1 MDWKNKFKEIKFISL
16 FLMIIINCVSLL
28 NVWVHF
34 YWIDE
39 IAIILINILY
49 YLILFLFAIFYRLFY
64 WIKLKDILKKDY
76 KLSCK
81 SKWINKTDENNLI
94 NETKYLL
101 NIKIQFNWFSKN
113 MVCIFCSTDNS
124 TSKSIEIN
132 MQIINKK
139 IHINYSYLNN
149 INKNSSLP
157 YLYNHEGKANLVF
170 YKTKLED
177 FYYSNNDNRRI
188 SWLESFNVQN

>member
-16 FLMIIINCVSLL
+16 FVIIIINFVSLL
-28 NVWVHF
+28 NVWIHF

-101 NIKIQFNWFSKN
+101 NIKIKFKWFSTN
-113 MVCIFCSTDNS
+113 MIYVFCETDNS
-124 TSKSIEIN
+124 TSQSSEAN
-132 MQIINKK
+132 VQIINKD
-139 IHINYSYLNN
+139 ININYYYKN
-149 INKNSSLP
+149 IINEISSLP
-157 YLYNHEGKANLVF
+157 YLNNHEGKAKLVF
-170 YKTKLED
+170 RDNQLKD

-188 SWLESFNVQN
+188 SWLENFNVQN

>member
-101 NIKIQFNWFSKN
+101 NIKIKFKWFSTN
-113 MVCIFCSTDNS
+113 MIYVSCETNNS
-124 TSKSIEIN
+124 NSQSSEAN
-132 MQIINKK
+132 VQIIDKDIN
-139 IHINYSYLNN
+139 INYYYKNT
-149 INKNSSLP
+149 INEISSLP
-157 YLYNHEGKANLVF
+157 YLYNHEGKAKLVF
-170 YKTKLED
+170 RDNQLKN